1 MKLIN
6 LFRKKQRIDK
16 KIGVIHVIFI
26 FFGLILIILLVQV
39 YLPKPKNMTVS
50 ASISGHVPV
59 KIEFME
65 QSSSEVK
72 LERFEV
78 YSGKATWY
86 GNEFHGRLSAN
97 GEVFDEMGMTAASN
111 DLPFG
116 TRVLVTYEDKS
127 VEVRITDRGGFTH
140 DFDLSK
146 GAFMKLAPLEKGI
159 LYINYSIL

>member
-1 MKLIN
+1 MA
-6 LFRKKQRIDK
+6 
-16 KIGVIHVIFI
+16 
-26 FFGLILIILLVQV
+26 IIVFVQIS
-39 YLPKPKNMTVS
+39 LPKPQTIKVN
-50 ASISGHVPV
+50 ASISGNVPV
-59 KIEFME
+59 KVIVQEE
-65 QSSSEVK
+65 ANSEINLVQITNTY
-72 LERFEV
+72 F
-78 YSGKATWY
+78 GKATYY

-159 LYINYSIL
+159 LYVNYSIL